1 MDLDRENLCIVVEQL
16 SKIDGEWW
24 LRRVPE
30 EIRLRAEQRKREEME
45 KLVRTHDLIEQRD
58 PFRTLE
64 YLAFASLLAKRV
76 KEAKRTR
83 TKG

>member
-1 MDLDRENLCIVVEQL
+1 MTVSEVHREIHAKLM
-16 SKIDGEWW
+16 
-24 LRRVPE
+24 
-30 EIRLRAEQRKREEME
+30 QRKNP
-45 KLVRTHDLIEQRD
+45 KSHDLIEQRD